1 MTGEESGWKIL
12 SVKNATKENV
22 NQSIELDDVVIRKTK
37 NLTAKIRNVNYEK

>member
-1 MTGEESGWKIL
+1 MEDIIGKECHQ
-12 SVKNATKENV
+12 ENV